1 MVELVPPLVQA
12 WERPSAP
19 RPIVVIGAG
28 GIVRDAHLPAYRRL
42 GFDVKGLFDLK
53 PERAREL
60 ADEFG
65 VRRIYR
71 SVEEAVAEP
80 DAVFDVAVPA
90 VAVADVISRLPRGA
104 AVLIQKPMGSDLE
117 DARNILGL
125 CQGLELIAAINFQL
139 RFSPN
144 MLALRDAL
152 RRGLLGRVTDVEVR
166 INTHTP
172 WHLWPFLRGIPRHE
186 VLYHSIH
193 YLDLLRALLGEPRGA
208 FAKVVHNPLGEL
220 EAYSDTSTSIILDY
234 GSELRVSL
242 TMNHQHRFGA
252 EYARSQLK
260 VEGTDAAVVA
270 RMGVNLDY
278 PKGRPD
284 TFSFAS
290 ANGAWGS
297 MPLRGSWFTEA
308 FEGPMSN
315 LMRFVAGED
324 AVLESRV
331 ADAIKTMAVVEACYQ
346 SSASGG
352 TPIPAL
358 PPPAA
363 APKEPSEGTVE
374 T

>member
-1 MVELVPPLVQA
+1 MAEPVPPLVQA

-42 GFDVKGLFDLK
+42 GFDVKGLFDLNVEK
-53 PERAREL
+53 ARVLSEQ
-60 ADEFG
+60 FG
-65 VRRIYR
+65 VPRVYR
-71 SVEEAVAEP
+71 SMQEAVSEP
-80 DAVFDVAVPA
+80 GAVFDVAVPA
-90 VAVADVISRLPRGA
+90 VAVADVVAELPRGA
-104 AVLIQKPMGSDLE
+104 AVLIQKPMGSDLD
-117 DARNILGL
+117 DAQAIYAL
-125 CQGLELIAAINFQL
+125 CERLELVAAINFQL

-186 VLYHSIH
+186 ILYHSIH

-208 FAKVVHNPLGEL
+208 FAKVVHNPLAEL

-234 GSELRVSL
+234 GAELRVSL
-242 TMNHQHRFGA
+242 TMNHQHRFGD

-260 VEGTDAAVVA
+260 VEGTDAAVIA
-270 RMGVNLDY
+270 QMGVNLDY
-278 PKGRPD
+278 PKGKPD
-284 TFSFAS
+284 TFLFAPANAAWS
-290 ANGAWGS
+290 AL
-297 MPLRGSWFTEA
+297 PLRGCWFTEA

-315 LMRFVAGED
+315 LMRFAAGED

-331 ADAIKTMAVVEACYQ
+331 ADALKTMAVVEACYR
-346 SSASGG
+346 SSEAGG
-352 TPIPAL
+352 TPIPAV
-358 PPPAA
+358 
-363 APKEPSEGTVE
+363 PKPERRSR
-374 T
+374 